1 MARRSR
7 TDWWPLVVLLVVLG
21 LAGGFATKAAVRL
34 TTRYLSGV
42 WRTYAS
48 NYPASAQA
56 AQAFAVVANLVRVQ
70 QHAQARAAF
79 ESWLVT
85 FDTFG
90 VVRRAIDADEIEDSV
105 LDYFVP
111 LPR

>member
-1 MARRSR
+1 MRRSRR

-21 LAGGFATKAAVRL
+21 LSTGFAAKAAFRL

-42 WRTYAS
+42 WRTYS
-48 NYPASAQA
+48 QNYPASQQA
-56 AQAFAVVANLVRVQ
+56 AQAFAAIVQLVKIQ
-70 QHAQARAAF
+70 QHVQARAAL
-79 ESWLVT
+79 EAWLIS

-90 VVRRAIDADEIEDSV
+90 VVRRAIDANEIEESV